1 MLGFGMDDRN
11 LDAEIFEGMM
21 NSFPAQRCEDQQLIK
36 HVILE
41 DGSTLQ
47 VALTVMT
54 TKGEILYGDDREL
67 LKWLLKRSLETGE
80 ADVSWETLLEYL
92 GPNPTASQKKA
103 IFEAVLRIGVT
114 GASLVHNDVWMNMN
128 LVSGQWSHEPET
140 TLVAAKDD
148 DFQGEAELVFNTALL
163 ELMRSAHRP
172 RLVKGPS

>member
-21 NSFPAQRCEDQQLIK
+21 NSFPAQRCEEQQLIK

-92 GPNPTASQKKA
+92 GPNPIASQKKA
-103 IFEAVLRIGVT
+103 IFEAALRIATT
-114 GASLVHNDVWMNMN
+114 GATLDHGNVFLSMN
-128 LVSGQWSHEPET
+128 LVTSRLSSQPAI
-140 TLVAAKDD
+140 TLLAAED
-148 DFQGEAELVFNTALL
+148 DFQGEIQFTFCEGLL
-163 ELMRSAHRP
+163 ELMRSANGP
-172 RLVKGPS
+172 RLVKRRS